1 MSETAMVV
9 EHTLD
14 SILEQFNRFQQR
26 ATYGAVAGVVNS
38 SPRSLMLGRARDA
51 RSSWIVSRK
60 DGLPTGYTAEQ
71 THPDIAARDEIIEN
85 PEALRVWL
93 EKPA

>member
-1 MSETAMVV
+1 MPFSG
-9 EHTLD
+9 TL
-14 SILEQFNRFQQR
+14 EVNRHS
-26 ATYGAVAGVVNS
+26 TGE
-38 SPRSLMLGRARDA
+38 SPRAQRKQASQSRDFDFPRLLPQPRRARLPA
-51 RSSWIVSRK
+51 RFRVGQWNPK

-85 PEALRVWL
+85 SEALRVWL